1 MKQTL
6 LIISF
11 LLFPSLEILACSCS
25 WAWND
30 SFSRTARNS
39 EFIALIKV
47 LSFDEYLERDIWD
60 SDERI
65 PYSMTVEVIKK
76 YKGRESRE
84 KVKIL
89 GDNGV
94 LCRPYLS
101 EFEVGSYYL
110 AAPIPIND
118 ISNTEYEF
126 FFCRTDYLKVNR
138 ELNIAYGEYS
148 LIRYQIGLEAFER
161 KLKNRKWDFVF
172 FGFLVVLLITILTIR
187 KTKKSEE

>member
-1 MKQTL
+1 MKQAL

-11 LLFPSLEILACSCS
+11 LLFPSLKVLACSCS
-25 WAWND
+25 WVWND
-30 SFSRTARNS
+30 SFSRTVGNS
-39 EFIALIKV
+39 EFVALIKV

-60 SDERI
+60 SDERM
-65 PYSMTVEVIKK
+65 PYSMTVKVIKR
-76 YKGRESRE
+76 YKGKESRE

-118 ISNTEYEF
+118 LSNTEYEF
-126 FFCRTDYLKVNR
+126 FFCRTDYLKVNK
-138 ELNIAYGEYS
+138 ELNIAYGKYS

-161 KLKNRKWDFVF
+161 KLKSH
-172 FGFLVVLLITILTIR
+172 
-187 KTKKSEE
+187 KSN